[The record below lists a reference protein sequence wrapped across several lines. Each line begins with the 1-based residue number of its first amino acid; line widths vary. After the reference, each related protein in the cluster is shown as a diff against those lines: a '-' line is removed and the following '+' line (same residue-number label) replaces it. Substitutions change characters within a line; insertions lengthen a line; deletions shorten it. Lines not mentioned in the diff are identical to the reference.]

1 MLCQFEVADM
11 RWLILCITIVLGLA
25 RVSLAADPPEH
36 PTAAEAREGAGLAHP
51 AEHGEH
57 EPSLLP
63 DFSKKET
70 WMSAL
75 WVVIIFLVLLA
86 VLYPTAWKNVLSGLK
101 AREDRIRKDIAEAE
115 AARARAEATLK
126 EYNAQLATAE
136 NRVREMINSATK
148 DGERIATEIRM
159 RAQAEAEDAKKR
171 AMKEIDTAKQNA
183 LSEIYQRAAEL
194 STSIAEKILRRS
206 INAEDQKDLVKRSLD
221 ELQGVGR

>member
-1 MLCQFEVADM
+1 M
-11 RWLILCITIVLGLA
+11 RWLLLCMTIVLGLA
-25 RVSLAADPPEH
+25 RVSAAAPEH
-36 PTAAEAREGAGLAHP
+36 PTVSDRTEAGAKTEAGAAHG
-51 AEHGEH
+51 GEH

-63 DFSKKET
+63 DMEKKET
-70 WMSAL
+70 WYSAL

-148 DGERIATEIRM
+148 DGERVATEIRM
-159 RAQAEAEDAKKR
+159 RAQSEAEDAKKR

>member
-1 MLCQFEVADM
+1 M
-11 RWLILCITIVLGLA
+11 TIVLGLA
-25 RVSLAADPPEH
+25 RITAAAPEH
-36 PTAAEAREGAGLAHP
+36 PTAAEARTEAGATHA
-51 AEHGEH
+51 GEH

-101 AREDRIRKDIAEAE
+101 AREERIRKDIAEAE
-115 AARARAEATLK
+115 AARAKAEATLK
-126 EYNAQLATAE
+126 EYGAQLATAE
-136 NRVREMINSATK
+136 SKVRDMINNATK
-148 DGERIATEIRM
+148 DGERVATEIRM

-183 LSEIYQRAAEL
+183 LAEIYQRAAEL
-194 STSIAEKILRRS
+194 STSIAEKILRRN

-221 ELQGVGR
+221 ELQTVNR

>member
-25 RVSLAADPPEH
+25 RVSAAAPEH
-36 PTAAEAREGAGLAHP
+36 PTAEEARTGAGTAHP

-63 DFSKKET
+63 DFEKKET
-70 WMSAL
+70 WTSAL

-86 VLYPTAWKNVLSGLK
+86 VLYPTAWKNVLGGLK
-101 AREDRIRKDIAEAE
+101 AREERIRNDIAEAE

-126 EYNAQLATAE
+126 EYNTQLATAE
-136 NRVREMINSATK
+136 NRVREMLSSATR

-159 RAQAEAEDAKKR
+159 RAQAEAEEAKKR
-171 AMKEIDTAKQNA
+171 AMKDIDTARQQA
-183 LSEIYQRAAEL
+183 LAEIYQTAAEL
-194 STSIAEKILRRS
+194 STSIAEKILRRN
-206 INAEDQKDLVKRSLD
+206 INAQDQQDLVKQSLD
-221 ELQGVGR
+221 EFQSVGR

>member
-1 MLCQFEVADM
+1 M
-11 RWLILCITIVLGLA
+11 RWLILCITIVLALA
-25 RVSLAADPPEH
+25 RLAPAAPEH
-36 PTAAEAREGAGLAHP
+36 PTGETRTEAAAH
-51 AEHGEH
+51 ASEHE

-63 DFSKKET
+63 DFQKRET

-86 VLYPTAWKNVLSGLK
+86 VLYPTAWKNVLSGLQ

-148 DGERIATEIRM
+148 DGERVATEIRM
-159 RAQAEAEDAKKR
+159 RAQAEAEESKKR
-171 AMKEIDTAKQNA
+171 AMKDIDTARQNA
-183 LSEIYQRAAEL
+183 LAEIYQRAAEL
-194 STSIAEKILRRS
+194 STSIAEKILRRN

-221 ELQGVGR
+221 ELQHVGR

>member
-1 MLCQFEVADM
+1 M
-11 RWLILCITIVLGLA
+11 RWLIFCITMVLALA
-25 RVSLAADPPEH
+25 RIGLTAPEH
-36 PTAAEAREGAGLAHP
+36 PGSESTSSARTEATASHP
-51 AEHGEH
+51 AEHEESG
-57 EPSLLP
+57 SLLP
-63 DFSKKET
+63 DMASKET
-70 WMSAL
+70 YYSAL

-159 RAQAEAEDAKKR
+159 RAQTEAEESKKR
-171 AMKEIDTAKQNA
+171 AMKDIDTARQNA
-183 LSEIYQRAAEL
+183 LAEIYQRAAEL
-194 STSIAEKILRRS
+194 STSIAEKILRRN

-221 ELQGVGR
+221 ELQHVGR